1 MTPEVWLAIIACI
14 GSGIALIK
22 YGLTLIDKSNDKA
35 IQAHSNHLQS
45 FKEDIL
51 IVRKEYYD
59 TVAKINQLKIQLH
72 LSQKSLDAN
81 NLQLVKF
88 IELTKKYV
96 EDSEKRL
103 KILEDN
109 FGKVILK

>member
-14 GSGIALIK
+14 GSVIGLVK

-35 IQAHSNHLQS
+35 IIAHSNHIQT
-45 FKEDIL
+45 FKDETAKI
-51 IVRKEYYD
+51 RQQYYE
-59 TVAKINQLKIQLH
+59 TVAQINQLKIQLSH
-72 LSQKSLDAN
+72 AQRSFDAN

-103 KILEDN
+103 KLLEDN